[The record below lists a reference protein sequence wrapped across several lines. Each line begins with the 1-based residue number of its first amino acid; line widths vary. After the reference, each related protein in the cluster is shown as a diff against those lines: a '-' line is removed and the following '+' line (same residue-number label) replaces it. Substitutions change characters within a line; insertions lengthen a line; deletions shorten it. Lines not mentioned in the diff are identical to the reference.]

1 MFLFI
6 LGIVLCVIFTTVNVF
21 TAGKDEKA
29 AIWAVSMYLLMFSM
43 IFVVYAAAKAF

>member
-1 MFLFI
+1 MFLFVLSVI
-6 LGIVLCVIFTTVNVF
+6 LCLVFTTVNVL

-43 IFVVYAAAKAF
+43 IFVVYAAVRVF